1 MHIKYRGALRGNNMC
16 KGEPSHSHNT
26 KGTCPIMDDYSSI
39 FNNYTMHASMQ
50 SKFYIMHVATFGQ
63 I

>member
-1 MHIKYRGALRGNNMC
+1 MHIKYRRALRGNNMR

-39 FNNYTMHASMQ
+39 FSNNCIMHACMQ
-50 SKFYIMHVATFGQ
+50 SKF
-63 I
+63 